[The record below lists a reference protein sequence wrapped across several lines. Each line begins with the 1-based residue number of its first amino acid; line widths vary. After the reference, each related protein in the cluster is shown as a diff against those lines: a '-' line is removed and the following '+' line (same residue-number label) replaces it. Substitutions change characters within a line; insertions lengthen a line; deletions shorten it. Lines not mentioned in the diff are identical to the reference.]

1 MPPERHPDELPADLE
16 AIAERLATERPRPS
30 APLQRRVR
38 DVVSVA
44 VREGA
49 LRRRSTLLFLSGTAF
64 LVVAAVLALAA
75 GR

>member
-1 MPPERHPDELPADLE
+1 MPPERHPDKIPADLE
-16 AIAERLATERPRPS
+16 AIAERLVTERPRPS

-44 VREGA
+44 VLEGV

-64 LVVAAVLALAA
+64 LVAGGFLAFAA